1 MNRSHIVYTMKHKR
15 AFLRM
20 EKELL
25 GHNTVRGFL
34 HDLDKVFMYLVTP
47 KSWEKKVSKFHRKHS
62 RHHPIR
68 ARTNADYIQMIID
81 WECSRFTKPD
91 KLLNARQTLCKFY
104 PKMGRKILP
113 LLDELGL

>member
-15 AFLRM
+15 AFLRV

-47 KSWEKKVSKFHRKHS
+47 KSWEKKVSKFHRKYS

-68 ARTNADYIQMIID
+68 ARTKADYIQMIID
-81 WECSRFTKPD
+81 WECCRFTKPD
-91 KLLNARQTLCKFY
+91 KPMTVRQTLYKLF
-104 PKMGRKILP
+104 PEMEDKILP
-113 LLDELGL
+113 LLEELNL

>member
-15 AFLRM
+15 AFLRV

-68 ARTNADYIQMIID
+68 ARTKADYIQMIVD

-91 KLLNARQTLCKFY
+91 KPLNARQTLCKFY

-113 LLDELGL
+113 MLDEFGL

>member
-15 AFLRM
+15 AFLRV

-34 HDLDKVFMYLVTP
+34 HDLDKVFIYLVTP
-47 KSWEKKVSKFHRKHS
+47 KSWEKKVSKFHRKYS

-68 ARTNADYIQMIID
+68 A
-81 WECSRFTKPD
+81 
-91 KLLNARQTLCKFY
+91 
-104 PKMGRKILP
+104 
-113 LLDELGL
+113 

>member
-1 MNRSHIVYTMKHKR
+1 MNKSHIVYTMKHKG
-15 AFLRM
+15 AFLKV

-34 HDLDKVFMYLVTP
+34 HDLDKVLMYLVTP
-47 KSWEKKVSKFHRKHS
+47 ESWEKKVSKFHRKHS

-68 ARTNADYIQMIID
+68 ARTRADYIQMIID

-91 KLLNARQTLCKFY
+91 KPLNARQTLCKYY

-113 LLDELGL
+113 LLDEFGL

>member
-15 AFLRM
+15 AFLRV

-34 HDLDKVFMYLVTP
+34 HDLDKVFIYFVTP
-47 KSWEKKVSKFHRKHS
+47 KSWEKKVSKFHRKYS

-68 ARTNADYIQMIID
+68 ARTKADYIQMIID
-81 WECSRFTKPD
+81 WECCRFTKPD
-91 KLLNARQTLCKFY
+91 KPMTARQTLYKLF
-104 PKMGRKILP
+104 PEMEDKILP
-113 LLDELGL
+113 LLEELNL